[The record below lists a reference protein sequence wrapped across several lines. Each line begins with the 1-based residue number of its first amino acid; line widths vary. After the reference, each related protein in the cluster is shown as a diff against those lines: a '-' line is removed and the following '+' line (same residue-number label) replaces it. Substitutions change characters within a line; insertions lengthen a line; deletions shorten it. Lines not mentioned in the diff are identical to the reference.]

1 VAALKSPLRRFRLAV
16 LALLLAGLG
25 LNSLAPA
32 GYMIAPSASGWLT
45 VVVCPETNALS
56 RLAASPP
63 ADMHIVDQ
71 AVDHAAMGH
80 GQESDSGSTSA
91 AKAKDCAFGGTL
103 KLTTGP
109 VDPELLV
116 AAILFVLLLGLAP
129 SRPIFVNARP
139 YLRPPLRGPPVP
151 I

>member
-1 VAALKSPLRRFRLAV
+1 MF
-16 LALLLAGLG
+16 ALLLAGLG

-56 RLAASPP
+56 RLAASAPVE
-63 ADMHIVDQ
+63 MHAVDH

-80 GQESDSGSTSA
+80 GHESDSGSTSA